1 MFEDHSQESNIKSS
15 FFSRPPQ
22 YPLEVNSVYRPKFSN
37 LMTDKPFTKPF
48 YARED
53 RKSMEKI
60 SLGTIGDDS
69 IPLARKCNVGGQKFS
84 SIECSTNPQSLTSSR
99 ETKDSDNSE
108 KLEESADRDAGIDMS
123 VDLPPSVNVRGPIEN
138 QSILLGANEE
148 PSGVLDQS
156 FTSPIEIDKLN
167 ASDMPSLNDSAI
179 PQVPEPNRLCMT
191 NNVTLSLMELPPSIY
206 VPPSYPIPPVM
217 LSNSVTAFPPTPV
230 ESIVSPML
238 TPQVF
243 LQGQQQQQHR
253 KPFSTSKNKG
263 LNSMPPV
270 FQENGMYGAGM
281 SQNGTNKEYY
291 VMVHV
296 EAGATFSI
304 RTGDQEQQ
312 IPGPATVRLVL
323 NNGPPLPMPMQ
334 VPPGHLVQQIV
345 DEDGVLTHVILS
357 PIAPYSPHKMVSSGP
372 TGDGASTLTRPSPSS
387 ASGSFSGSTP
397 RLPIWPSRLRTT
409 GGVNVI
415 ISPKTSP
422 GLAVA
427 GPTWPT
433 HTRPGD
439 VPLIQPSPPPLHQ
452 LQTQHKSKTDV
463 LPPPNETVTPLLE
476 QRREPKQEKQ
486 VGCKRETLEETY
498 QQLSINLSVVQAKST
513 GSIEGTNSHGD
524 CSFVRIALSPI
535 YALNSFRYQTLR
547 VSNALLC
554 HRLWPRDDSPRTP
567 ASTSSTTPSRSKKQS
582 TSGKKKVTTNAGVE
596 GESNKSR
603 AKKSRKAPSVEATA
617 PVSLTTPE
625 EVPKTELN
633 CHRGGQEGQDEAQK
647 GPSQPKVS
655 ALLRDD
661 YSSLTFDET
670 DSKALAES
678 ASHEPNGA
686 ASADTSLSQRTA
698 KPVNVVRPTNGGR
711 PLSAMNGDLT
721 PAEACELKSSFGR
734 LNGRPL
740 DPSSSPTVSPPIQ
753 VANRPDNVWAARK
766 LAALGGYAEG
776 PAATTTATTTMTT
789 GKPDRSGEK
798 PNHMPPSTITTMP
811 TKPNAIT
818 PGTASGKQGISEK
831 RKKTSKNGR
840 LLMAQKFMHD
850 IHHKPLIDK
859 HFSVFLHES
868 VIVLGFTLKPDS

>member
-1 MFEDHSQESNIKSS
+1 
-15 FFSRPPQ
+15 
-22 YPLEVNSVYRPKFSN
+22 
-37 LMTDKPFTKPF
+37 MTDKPFTKPF
-48 YARED
+48 YARDD
-53 RKSMEKI
+53 RRSMEKI

-69 IPLARKCNVGGQKFS
+69 ITLARKCNVDGQKLSS
-84 SIECSTNPQSLTSSR
+84 SIECSTNPQSLTSGG

-108 KLEESADRDAGIDMS
+108 KLEESAGRDAGIDVS
-123 VDLPPSVNVRGPIEN
+123 VDLPPSVNLRGPIEN
-138 QSILLGANEE
+138 QSTLLGANEE
-148 PSGVLDQS
+148 LSGALDQS
-156 FTSPIEIDKLN
+156 FASPIETDKLN

-191 NNVTLSLMELPPSIY
+191 NNVTLSLMELPSSVY
-206 VPPSYPIPPVM
+206 VPSSYPIPPVM

-230 ESIVSPML
+230 ESLVTPML

-243 LQGQQQQQHR
+243 LQGQQQQQQHR
-253 KPFSTSKNKG
+253 KPFPTSKNKS

-270 FQENGMYGAGM
+270 FQENGMYGAGV

-304 RTGDQEQQ
+304 RTGEQEQQ

-357 PIAPYSPHKMVSSGP
+357 PIAPYSPHKTVSSGP
-372 TGDGASTLTRPSPSS
+372 TGDGASTLARPSPSS

-433 HTRPGD
+433 HTRLGD
-439 VPLIQPSPPPLHQ
+439 MPLIQPSPPPLHQ
-452 LQTQHKSKTDV
+452 PQTQHKPKTDV
-463 LPPPNETVTPLLE
+463 LPPPNETVTPLIE
-476 QRREPKQEKQ
+476 QRRKPKQEKQ
-486 VGCKRETLEETY
+486 VGGKRETLEETPDR
-498 QQLSINLSVVQAKST
+498 S
-513 GSIEGTNSHGD
+513 
-524 CSFVRIALSPI
+524 
-535 YALNSFRYQTLR
+535 
-547 VSNALLC
+547 LL
-554 HRLWPRDDSPRTP
+554 TP
-567 ASTSSTTPSRSKKQS
+567 ASASSTTPSRSKKQS
-582 TSGKKKVTTNAGVE
+582 TSGKKKVTTNAGAE

-603 AKKSRKAPSVEATA
+603 AKKSRKAPSVEETA
-617 PVSLTTPE
+617 SVSLTAPE
-625 EVPKTELN
+625 EVSKTELN

-647 GPSQPKVS
+647 GPSQPKLS

-686 ASADTSLSQRTA
+686 ASVDNSLSQRTA
-698 KPVNVVRPTNGGR
+698 KPVNVVRPTNGGM
-711 PLSAMNGDLT
+711 LLDLM
-721 PAEACELKSSFGR
+721 SSRHR
-734 LNGRPL
+734 LH
-740 DPSSSPTVSPPIQ
+740 
-753 VANRPDNVWAARK
+753 K
-766 LAALGGYAEG
+766 ALLEV
-776 PAATTTATTTMTT
+776 T
-789 GKPDRSGEK
+789 
-798 PNHMPPSTITTMP
+798 
-811 TKPNAIT
+811 
-818 PGTASGKQGISEK
+818 
-831 RKKTSKNGR
+831 
-840 LLMAQKFMHD
+840 
-850 IHHKPLIDK
+850 
-859 HFSVFLHES
+859 
-868 VIVLGFTLKPDS
+868 